1 MSGCNLCPRKCSAD
15 RENNEKGFCGA
26 GKEIYLAKV
35 MPFHFEEPPISGDE
49 NSNGSGML
57 FFSGCSL
64 RCVYCQNKPVS
75 RFKVGEKVS
84 KKELSEIILNL
95 QNSGVLNINLV
106 TPTHYLADIR
116 DVLIK
121 IRDKLHIPVIYNCGG
136 YEDVSSLKS
145 LSGLIDIYLP
155 DLKYFDNDFS
165 FKYSGVKDYFPV
177 AIKAISE
184 MVSQRGAPVME
195 NGLLKSGVMVR
206 HLILPGLRQ
215 DSIKLLNKLKEE
227 IGTENIL
234 LSLMRQYTP
243 DFTDEKFPE
252 LKRKITE
259 FEYNSVLEEAV
270 NLGFGGFSQDKSSA
284 SSVFTPNF

>member
-15 RENNEKGFCGA
+15 RENNQKGFCGA

-35 MPFHFEEPPISGDE
+35 MPFHFEEPPISGNE
-49 NSNGSGML
+49 KSNGSGML

-75 RFKVGEKVS
+75 RFKVGKAVS
-84 KKELSEIILNL
+84 KEELSEIILNL
-95 QNSGVLNINLV
+95 QKSGVLNINLV

-121 IRDKLHIPVIYNCGG
+121 IKDKLHIPVIYNCSG
-136 YEDVSSLKS
+136 YEDTYSLKT

-155 DLKYFDNDFS
+155 DLKYFDENLS
-165 FKYSGVKDYFPV
+165 LKYSGVKNYFPV

-184 MVSQRGAPVME
+184 MVSQRGAPVLE

-215 DSIKLLNKLKEE
+215 DSIKLLTELAKE
-227 IGTENIL
+227 IGTTNIL

-243 DFTDEKFPE
+243 DFADENFPE
-252 LKRKITE
+252 LQRRITE
-259 FEYNSVLEEAV
+259 FEYNSVLKTAE
-270 NLGFGGFSQDKSSA
+270 NLGFSGFSQDKSSA
-284 SSVFTPNF
+284 SSIFTPNF